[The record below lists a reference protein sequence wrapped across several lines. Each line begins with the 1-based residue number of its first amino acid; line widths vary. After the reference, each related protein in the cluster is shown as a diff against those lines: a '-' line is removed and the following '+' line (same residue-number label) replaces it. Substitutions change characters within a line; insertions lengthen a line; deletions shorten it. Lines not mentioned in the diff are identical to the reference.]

1 MRTRTLIM
9 SIALA
14 VLPLV
19 SGSSLVQAQMENGTH
34 GKKIFGY
41 QDSATGVFHPLPA
54 EVPDASTTAPTTG
67 TLKVVLN
74 ITVKSAW
81 PTGTTRILMCSSDF
95 SVTAL
100 TAPSGATSYSEGSF
114 RYATGSGTAFT
125 CTMTIPYS
133 WVIPTTAVSRS
144 LVGSYEVS
152 VENTAAAAGPPI
164 LRLNGGDV
172 VSATTLPAN
181 GATTTYT
188 FNVTI

>member
-19 SGSSLVQAQMENGTH
+19 SGSSLVQAQMQNSLH

-54 EVPDASTTAPTTG
+54 EVPDASTTAPITG

-81 PTGTTRILMCSSDF
+81 PTGTTRMIICDSDF
-95 SVTAL
+95 FVTAV
-100 TAPSGATSYSEGSF
+100 TATGTATSYTESSF

-133 WVIPTTAVSRS
+133 WVIPTTAISKS
-144 LVGSYEVS
+144 LAGSYGVS
-152 VENTAAAAGPPI
+152 VDNTATAAGPPE
-164 LRLNGGDV
+164 LRLAGGDV
-172 VSATTLPAN
+172 VSTTTLPAN
-181 GATTTYT
+181 GVTTTYT